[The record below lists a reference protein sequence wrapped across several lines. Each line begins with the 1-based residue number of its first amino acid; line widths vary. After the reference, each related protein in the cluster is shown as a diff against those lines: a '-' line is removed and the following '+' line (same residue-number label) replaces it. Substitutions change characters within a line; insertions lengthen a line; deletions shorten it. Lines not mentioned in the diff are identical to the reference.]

1 MLRRRRKGNAL
12 ASPEGTAGHSGRG
25 HMHGVA
31 DREVLASD
39 RGIWA
44 TKVSLAILTATALAQ
59 VGVVV
64 ITGSAALLADTVHNL
79 GDAATAVPLWVAFT
93 LARRPPSRRFSY
105 GLGRVEDLAGL
116 LIVFVI
122 LVSGVV
128 AGYES
133 IRRLSDPPEI
143 QFLWALM
150 AAAVV
155 GFAGNEGVA
164 WFRIRVGREIG
175 SAALEADGQHSR
187 ADGLTSLAVLLGGV
201 GLWLGY
207 PLADPIVGLV
217 ITAVIMFIV
226 VQTAKPVF
234 TRLLD
239 GAEPEVLDE
248 VLSVSAG
255 TDGVRGVSG
264 ERVRWLGHRLVA
276 EVTVAVDPRISVSD
290 GHHIAQ
296 DVDHNLMHR
305 LPYLSNATVHVYPE
319 TASGEDLHP
328 HSGRQDDHQD
338 DHDEGEGRE
347 DDHDKGEGHEHGR
360 QGVHQDDHDKGE
372 GHEHGRQGVHQDDH
386 DKGEGHEHGRQ
397 DDRGEGEGHE
407 HGR

>member
-1 MLRRRRKGNAL
+1 MGLPGISMLRRRRNSNAL

-31 DREVLASD
+31 DREILASD

-116 LIVFVI
+116 LIVVVI

-155 GFAGNEGVA
+155 GFVGNEGVA

-187 ADGLTSLAVLLGGV
+187 ADGLTSLAVLFGGV

-248 VLSVSAG
+248 VLHVSAG

-276 EVTVAVDPRISVSD
+276 EVTVAVDPDISVSD

-296 DVDHNLMHR
+296 EVDHNLMHR

-319 TASGEDLHP
+319 TASGEDRHP
-328 HSGRQDDHQD
+328 HRSRQDDHPD
-338 DHDEGEGRE
+338 DRRDDPDEGEGR
-347 DDHDKGEGHEHGR
+347 
-360 QGVHQDDHDKGE
+360 
-372 GHEHGRQGVHQDDH
+372 
-386 DKGEGHEHGRQ
+386 EHGRQ
-397 DDRGEGEGHE
+397 DDRQDDHDESEGHE

>member
-347 DDHDKGEGHEHGR
+347 
-360 QGVHQDDHDKGE
+360 
-372 GHEHGRQGVHQDDH
+372 HGRQGVHQDDH

>member
-1 MLRRRRKGNAL
+1 MLRRRRNSNAL

-31 DREVLASD
+31 DREILASD

-116 LIVFVI
+116 LIVVVI

-155 GFAGNEGVA
+155 GFIGNEGVA

-187 ADGLTSLAVLLGGV
+187 ADGLTSLAVLFGGV

-248 VLSVSAG
+248 VLTVSAG

-276 EVTVAVDPRISVSD
+276 EVTVAVDPHISVSD

-319 TASGEDLHP
+319 TASGEDRHP
-328 HSGRQDDHQD
+328 HRSRQDDHPDDHQD
-338 DHDEGEGRE
+338 DPDE
-347 DDHDKGEGHEHGR
+347 
-360 QGVHQDDHDKGE
+360 
-372 GHEHGRQGVHQDDH
+372 
-386 DKGEGHEHGRQ
+386 GEGHEHGRQ
-397 DDRGEGEGHE
+397 DDRQDDHDESEGHE
-407 HGR
+407 HGS

>member
-1 MLRRRRKGNAL
+1 MGLPGISMLRRRRNSNAL

-31 DREVLASD
+31 DREILASD

-116 LIVFVI
+116 LIVVVI

-155 GFAGNEGVA
+155 GFVGNEGVA

-187 ADGLTSLAVLLGGV
+187 ADGLTSLAVLFGGV

-248 VLSVSAG
+248 VQNVSAG

-276 EVTVAVDPRISVSD
+276 EVTVAVDPDISVSD

-319 TASGEDLHP
+319 TASGEDRHP
-328 HSGRQDDHQD
+328 HRSRQDDHPDDHQD
-338 DHDEGEGRE
+338 DPDE
-347 DDHDKGEGHEHGR
+347 
-360 QGVHQDDHDKGE
+360 
-372 GHEHGRQGVHQDDH
+372 
-386 DKGEGHEHGRQ
+386 GEGHEHGRQ
-397 DDRGEGEGHE
+397 DDRQDDHDESEGHE

>member
-1 MLRRRRKGNAL
+1 MGLPGISMLRRRRNGNAL

-31 DREVLASD
+31 DREILASD

-105 GLGRVEDLAGL
+105 GLGRAEDLAGL

-155 GFAGNEGVA
+155 GFVGNEGVA

-187 ADGLTSLAVLLGGV
+187 ADGLTSLAVLFGGV
-201 GLWLGY
+201 GLWLGF

-248 VLSVSAG
+248 VLNVSAG

-276 EVTVAVDPRISVSD
+276 EVTVAVDPDISVSD

-319 TASGEDLHP
+319 TASGEDRHP
-328 HSGRQDDHQD
+328 HRSRQDDHPDDRQD
-338 DHDEGEGRE
+338 DHDE
-347 DDHDKGEGHEHGR
+347 
-360 QGVHQDDHDKGE
+360 
-372 GHEHGRQGVHQDDH
+372 
-386 DKGEGHEHGRQ
+386 GEGHEHGRQ
-397 DDRGEGEGHE
+397 DDRQDDHDESEGHE
-407 HGR
+407 HGS